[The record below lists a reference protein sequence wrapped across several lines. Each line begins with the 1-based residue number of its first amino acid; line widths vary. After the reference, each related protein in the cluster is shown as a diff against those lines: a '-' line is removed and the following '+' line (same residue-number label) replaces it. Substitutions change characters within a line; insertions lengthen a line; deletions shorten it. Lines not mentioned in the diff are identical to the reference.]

1 MQLADLLKNALRQ
14 YDCAS
19 VTLLTL

>member
-1 MQLADLLKNALRQ
+1 MQLADLLKNDLRQ
-14 YDCAS
+14 DDCAS

>member
-14 YDCAS
+14 YNCAS